1 MRRKD
6 GGEYH
11 LTLGEYATVFPT
23 PTADKCVASTL
34 TPEMAERF
42 RSKGR
47 SGSFVE
53 AVAATMWPTPT
64 AAGFDC
70 ADVPQLLQRR
80 EEVKAKGINGNGFG
94 LTLGQA
100 VKVAMWPTPD
110 ASMGTGGRVSAEP
123 PIGKRKSGAKKSVT
137 LNDAV
142 ELEMVP
148 TPCATDL
155 KLSCKQGQRR
165 GQLTEAVA
173 VGGQLN
179 PTWVEWLMGF
189 PLGWTDCA
197 ASETP

>member
-1 MRRKD
+1 VIADRVKAFAETGKPMRRKD

-11 LTLGEYATVFPT
+11 LTLEEYATVFPT

-34 TPEMAERF
+34 TPDMAERF

-64 AAGFDC
+64 ASDQNIASLSSDKRGRKNGMAL
-70 ADVPQLLQRR
+70 ADAARMFPTPNTVD
-80 EEVKAKGINGNGFG
+80 AKGGTRKGE
-94 LTLGQA
+94 GQ
-100 VKVAMWPTPD
+100 T
-110 ASMGTGGRVSAEP
+110 
-123 PIGKRKSGAKKSVT
+123 
-137 LNDAV
+137 
-142 ELEMVP
+142 
-148 TPCATDL
+148 
-155 KLSCKQGQRR
+155 
-165 GQLTEAVA
+165 QLCHT

-197 ASETP
+197 ALETP